1 MLYFFE
7 KFCILNI
14 TKNLKNKERI
24 TAMLKQR
31 LYNAKSNNESKQCA
45 TTGMPWSVCD
55 FTGSVYSFNDC
66 GEQKYAWSKR
76 RLKCWNFDYTQGLRY
91 IWWILQYLTVCW
103 KYIQAGGFFL
113 FRNRHPGWYLS
124 RSLVRIFL
132 TNVDGT
138 GTRIL
143 KKEKKEKNMKTRFYT
158 V

>member
-1 MLYFFE
+1 MAFLSGQKNKFKKCLTHCYNCAIIHNIDKRSVCLLFDEVTAKTKLCTRAIRRYVEYRKHALSSNKRWALCFLKNVTFFE
-7 KFCILNI
+7 KFCILKI

-76 RLKCWNFDYTQGLRY
+76 RLKC
-91 IWWILQYLTVCW
+91 
-103 KYIQAGGFFL
+103 
-113 FRNRHPGWYLS
+113 
-124 RSLVRIFL
+124 
-132 TNVDGT
+132 
-138 GTRIL
+138 
-143 KKEKKEKNMKTRFYT
+143 
-158 V
+158 

>member
-31 LYNAKSNNESKQCA
+31 LYNAKSNNESKQYA

-66 GEQKYAWSKR
+66 GEQKYAWNKR

-103 KYIQAGGFFL
+103 KYIQAGGFSFIPEQA
-113 FRNRHPGWYLS
+113 PG
-124 RSLVRIFL
+124 VIFKPQP
-132 TNVDGT
+132 G
-138 GTRIL
+138 
-143 KKEKKEKNMKTRFYT
+143 KNFSYWC
-158 V
+158 